1 MGDRFLLNLI
11 LSDEEKLE
19 TITKEDYFE
28 VFQKIYKI
36 MKYYFFTP
44 QKSVKPLSVEITPK
58 NKLILKIFIRNYL
71 SKKREEKQQMI
82 EHAAAMLV
90 TSAVSTVAFKKRSQK
105 RTAAARTL
113 EAQFRRSLDNPSL
126 ISRRQEMERQRE
138 EMERKREEDYRKRAA
153 EWSQRVS
160 QAIPSSNLALAK
172 STRNARPSQTNV
184 MRSYRPPEG
193 IPIRS
198 DLAKSARPRGGRKY

>member
-1 MGDRFLLNLI
+1 MGERFLLNLI
-11 LSDEEKLE
+11 LPEEEKLE
-19 TITKEDYFE
+19 KITNEDYFE

-44 QKSVKPLSVEITPK
+44 QTSIRPLSVEITPK

-71 SKKREEKQQMI
+71 SKKKEEKQQMLK
-82 EHAAAMLV
+82 HAAAMLV
-90 TSAVSTVAFKKRSQK
+90 TYAVSTVALKNKSQK
-105 RTAAARTL
+105 RLTAARTL
-113 EAQFRRSLDNPSL
+113 QAQLSRSLHNPSL

-138 EMERKREEDYRKRAA
+138 EDYKRRAA

-172 STRNARPSQTNV
+172 STRSARPSQTNV
-184 MRSYRPPEG
+184 MRSYKPPEG

-198 DLAKSARPRGGRKY
+198 DLAKSARGGRKY